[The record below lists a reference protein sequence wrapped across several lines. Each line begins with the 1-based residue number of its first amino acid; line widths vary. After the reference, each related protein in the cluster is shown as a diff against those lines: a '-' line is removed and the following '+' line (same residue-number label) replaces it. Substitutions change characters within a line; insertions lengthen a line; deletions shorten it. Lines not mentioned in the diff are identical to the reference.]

1 MTTAAP
7 VDAGSLDV
15 WTHPEQERVGTSA
28 TVVTAVRTIVSVV
41 LAGLAAQQGSLTLLV
56 VALVVYWAGDSLDGI
71 VARIRGCETRI
82 GAVLDILSDRF
93 CAAAFYIGLVWLQ
106 PEFAVPVFIYLA
118 EFMVVDGFLSLAF
131 LAWPVRSPN
140 YFYVIDRPLWV
151 WNWSKPGK
159 AVNSS
164 LFAVLLLA
172 TGWVWLGAVVPT
184 ALLVTEAVSLVRR
197 GRIGLPVP
205 PRWGTVECGPCR

>member
-1 MTTAAP
+1 MTTVALGDHEA
-7 VDAGSLDV
+7 LDV
-15 WTHPEQERVGTSA
+15 WTDPAKERVGTSA
-28 TVVTAVRTIVSVV
+28 TVVTFVRTVGSVT
-41 LAGLAAQQGSLTLLV
+41 LAGLAAREQSLTLLV
-56 VALVVYWAGDSLDGI
+56 VALAVYWAGDSLDGF

-82 GAVLDILSDRF
+82 GAVLDILCDRF
-93 CAAAFYIGLVWLQ
+93 CAAAFYLGLVWLQ

-118 EFMVVDGFLSLAF
+118 EFMVVDCFLSLAF

-140 YFYVIDRPLWV
+140 YFYVVDRPLWL

-164 LFAVLLLA
+164 LFAVLLLV
-172 TGWVWLGAVVPT
+172 TGWVWLAAAIATGLL
-184 ALLVTEAVSLVRR
+184 ALKVASLVRL

-205 PRWGTVECGPCR
+205 AR

>member
-15 WTHPEQERVGTSA
+15 WTHLEQERVGTSA
-28 TVVTAVRTIVSVV
+28 TVITAVRTVVAVV
-41 LAGLAAQQGSLTLLV
+41 LAGLAAQQSSLTLLV
-56 VALVVYWAGDSLDGI
+56 VALVVYWVGDSLDGF

-93 CAAAFYIGLVWLQ
+93 CAASFYLGLVWLQ
-106 PEFAVPVFIYLA
+106 PEFAIPVFIYLA
-118 EFMVVDGFLSLAF
+118 EFMVVDCFLSLAF

-140 YFYVIDRPLWV
+140 YFYVIDRPLWL

-164 LFAVLLLA
+164 LFAVLLLV
-172 TGWVWLGAVVPT
+172 TGWVWLGAVIAT
-184 ALLVTEAVSLVRR
+184 ALLVMKSVSLVRL

-205 PRWGTVECGPCR
+205 SR

>member
-28 TVVTAVRTIVSVV
+28 TVITAVRTVASVV
-41 LAGLAAQQGSLTLLV
+41 LAALAAQEGSRTLLV
-56 VALVVYWAGDSLDGI
+56 VALVVYWAGDSLDGF

-106 PEFAVPVFIYLA
+106 PEFAIPVFIYLA
-118 EFMVVDGFLSLAF
+118 EFMVVDCFLSLAF

-140 YFYVIDRPLWV
+140 YFYVVDRPLWL

-164 LFAVLLLA
+164 LFAVLLLV
-172 TGWVWLGAVVPT
+172 TGWVWVAAAIAT
-184 ALLVTEAVSLVRR
+184 ALLVMKSVSLVRL

-205 PRWGTVECGPCR
+205 SR